1 MAMQGHIVPQ
11 AYFDIYTAA
20 PYPDGSQPQL
30 STMPEGNIFTCVKTG
45 RIWIVS
51 SEGPNW
57 RPLHLQ
63 YQTTS
68 ANTGTT
74 VANIQFRNLGAAPN
88 TIAAFD
94 LNGAITLSSLP
105 NAMSLATDAN
115 GRLIA
120 GTGGTALYVQA
131 SNHTGS
137 AIAKGSAVYISG
149 AAGQLPRITKAQAN
163 AYLTTDAFGLTA
175 ETIAHGGTGNVIIA
189 GLLTDVDTNA
199 FGDGDVLYV
208 SATTAGA
215 LTNTEPTKPNWQMQ
229 VGTVAYAHQNHGKI
243 VVHPNLESVKTEYI
257 VDMTAAG
264 ETLATLAPLAEGT
277 LLGRLGG
284 NLAGNPQV
292 INTGNGLSMGLSSLD
307 VSLSS
312 LSNAL
317 SADVTMTT
325 LNTWY
330 NGPSI
335 TLSAGTWMVDSCV
348 TIRKANSTGT
358 NSVAARLSTGS
369 VHYAST
375 EQAWNTRAEAVHSF
389 ALSAKITVASN
400 TTIYVQAVSGY
411 SGGAI
416 AAATT
421 YQPSGT
427 TASNI
432 NAVRIA

>member
-1 MAMQGHIVPQ
+1 MAMQGFIVPQ
-11 AYFDIYTAA
+11 SYFDWDIPA
-20 PYPDGSQPQL
+20 PYPDGNQPDL
-30 STMPEGNIFTCVKTG
+30 TLMPEGNIFTCLKTG
-45 RIWIVS
+45 RLWIVA
-51 SEGPNW
+51 SEAPSW
-57 RPLHLQ
+57 RPIHLQ

-68 ANTGTT
+68 AGAGTT

-88 TIAAFD
+88 TVAAFD

-105 NAMSLATDAN
+105 NALSLATDAN
-115 GRLIA
+115 GRIVA
-120 GTGGTALYVQA
+120 GTAGNALYVQV

-137 AIAKGSAVYISG
+137 PIAKGSAVYISG
-149 AAGQLPRITKAQAN
+149 AAGQIPRITKAQAN
-163 AYLTTDAFGLTA
+163 SYLTTDAVGLTA
-175 ETIAHGGTGNVIIA
+175 ETIAHGGTGNVIIS
-189 GLLTDVDTNA
+189 GLLTDVDTST

-208 SATTAGA
+208 SATTAGL
-215 LTNTEPTKPNWQMQ
+215 LTNIEPAKPNWQMQ

-264 ETLATLAPLAEGT
+264 ETLATLAPMAEGT
-277 LLGRLGG
+277 VLGRLAG
-284 NLAGNPQV
+284 NLSGSPEV
-292 INTGNGLSMGLSSLD
+292 IPTGNGLTMGFASLD

-312 LSNAL
+312 LSNSL
-317 SADVTMTT
+317 SSDVAMTT

-330 NGPSI
+330 NGPAI
-335 TLSAGTWMVDSCV
+335 TLTAGTWMVDSCV
-348 TIRKANSTGT
+348 TIRKANTTGT
-358 NSVAARLSTGS
+358 NSVAARISTGS

-375 EQAWNTRAEAVHSF
+375 EQAWNTRAEAVQSF
-389 ALSAKITVASN
+389 ALSAKLTVATT

-416 AAATT
+416 AASTT
-421 YQPSGT
+421 FQPSGT